1 MKIQLV
7 IVGVILI
14 AGGIMFFPETMD
26 QLPEGTSIFDAL
38 VADAINLKEYN
49 TNTNQVADTLYD
61 VGLEVSETMIDVVD
75 KVEDTI
81 DDVEISPNQILN
93 LEDYIISEFLFPIDL
108 LQLWLTRVFFLLH
121 PKVHSHPYI

>member
-1 MKIQLV
+1 MKIQLAIIGV
-7 IVGVILI
+7 VLIV
-14 AGGIMFFPETMD
+14 GGIMFFPETIK

-38 VADAINLKEYN
+38 VIDALNIKEYN
-49 TNTNQVADTLYD
+49 INTNQVADTLYD

-93 LEDYIISEFLFPIDL
+93 LED
-108 LQLWLTRVFFLLH
+108 
-121 PKVHSHPYI
+121 

>member
-81 DDVEISPNQILN
+81 DDVEISPNQILK
-93 LEDYIISEFLFPIDL
+93 LED
-108 LQLWLTRVFFLLH
+108 
-121 PKVHSHPYI
+121 

>member
-14 AGGIMFFPETMD
+14 AGGIMFFPETMN

-38 VADAINLKEYN
+38 VADAMNIKEYN
-49 TNTNQVADTLYD
+49 VNTNQVADTLYD
-61 VGLEVSETMIDVVD
+61 VGLEVGETMVDVVD

-93 LEDYIISEFLFPIDL
+93 LED
-108 LQLWLTRVFFLLH
+108 
-121 PKVHSHPYI
+121 

>member
-38 VADAINLKEYN
+38 IVDAINLKEYN

-75 KVEDTI
+75 KDEDTI
-81 DDVEISPNQILN
+81 ADVEISPNQILN
-93 LEDYIISEFLFPIDL
+93 LED
-108 LQLWLTRVFFLLH
+108 
-121 PKVHSHPYI
+121 

>member
-93 LEDYIISEFLFPIDL
+93 LED
-108 LQLWLTRVFFLLH
+108 
-121 PKVHSHPYI
+121 

>member
-38 VADAINLKEYN
+38 VADAMNIKEYN
-49 TNTNQVADTLYD
+49 INTNQVADTLYD
-61 VGLEVSETMIDVVD
+61 VGLEVSETMVDVVD

-93 LEDYIISEFLFPIDL
+93 LED
-108 LQLWLTRVFFLLH
+108 
-121 PKVHSHPYI
+121 

>member
-14 AGGIMFFPETMD
+14 AGGIMFFPETMN

-38 VADAINLKEYN
+38 VADAMNIKEYN
-49 TNTNQVADTLYD
+49 MNTNQVADTLYD
-61 VGLEVSETMIDVVD
+61 VGLEVSETMVDVVD

-93 LEDYIISEFLFPIDL
+93 LED
-108 LQLWLTRVFFLLH
+108 
-121 PKVHSHPYI
+121 

>member
-14 AGGIMFFPETMD
+14 AGGIMFFPETMN

-38 VADAINLKEYN
+38 VADAMNIKEYN
-49 TNTNQVADTLYD
+49 INTNQVADTLYD
-61 VGLEVSETMIDVVD
+61 VGLEVSETMVDVVD

-81 DDVEISPNQILN
+81 DDTEISPSQILN
-93 LEDYIISEFLFPIDL
+93 LEN
-108 LQLWLTRVFFLLH
+108 
-121 PKVHSHPYI
+121 

>member
-38 VADAINLKEYN
+38 VVDAMNIKEYN
-49 TNTNQVADTLYD
+49 INTNQVADTLYD
-61 VGLEVSETMIDVVD
+61 VGLEVSETMVDVVD
-75 KVEDTI
+75 TVEDTI

-93 LEDYIISEFLFPIDL
+93 LED
-108 LQLWLTRVFFLLH
+108 
-121 PKVHSHPYI
+121 

>member
-7 IVGVILI
+7 IVGVVLI

-38 VADAINLKEYN
+38 VVDAMNIKEYN
-49 TNTNQVADTLYD
+49 VNTNQVADTLYD
-61 VGLEVSETMIDVVD
+61 VGLEVGETMVDVVD

-93 LEDYIISEFLFPIDL
+93 LED
-108 LQLWLTRVFFLLH
+108 
-121 PKVHSHPYI
+121 

>member
-38 VADAINLKEYN
+38 IADAINLKEYN
-49 TNTNQVADTLYD
+49 SNTNQVADTLYD

-93 LEDYIISEFLFPIDL
+93 LED
-108 LQLWLTRVFFLLH
+108 
-121 PKVHSHPYI
+121 

>member
-1 MKIQLV
+1 MKTQLV

-14 AGGIMFFPETMD
+14 AGGIMFFPQTMS

-38 VADAINLKEYN
+38 IVDAINLKEYN
-49 TNTNQVADTLYD
+49 TNTNQIADTLYD
-61 VGLEVSETMIDVVD
+61 VSLEVSETMIDVVD

-93 LEDYIISEFLFPIDL
+93 LED
-108 LQLWLTRVFFLLH
+108 
-121 PKVHSHPYI
+121 

>member
-14 AGGIMFFPETMD
+14 AGGIMFFPQTMN

-38 VADAINLKEYN
+38 IADAIKLKEYN
-49 TNTNQVADTLYD
+49 SNTNQVADTLYD

-81 DDVEISPNQILN
+81 DNVEISPNQILN
-93 LEDYIISEFLFPIDL
+93 LED
-108 LQLWLTRVFFLLH
+108 
-121 PKVHSHPYI
+121 

>member
-14 AGGIMFFPETMD
+14 AGGIMFFPETMN

-38 VADAINLKEYN
+38 VADAMNIKEYN
-49 TNTNQVADTLYD
+49 MNTNQVANTLYD
-61 VGLEVSETMIDVVD
+61 VGLEVSETVVDVVD

-93 LEDYIISEFLFPIDL
+93 LED
-108 LQLWLTRVFFLLH
+108 
-121 PKVHSHPYI
+121 

>member
-1 MKIQLV
+1 MKIQLE

-93 LEDYIISEFLFPIDL
+93 LEN
-108 LQLWLTRVFFLLH
+108 
-121 PKVHSHPYI
+121 

>member
-38 VADAINLKEYN
+38 IVDAINLKEYN

-93 LEDYIISEFLFPIDL
+93 LED
-108 LQLWLTRVFFLLH
+108 
-121 PKVHSHPYI
+121 

>member
-1 MKIQLV
+1 MKIQLA

-14 AGGIMFFPETMD
+14 AGGIMFFPETMN

-38 VADAINLKEYN
+38 IADAINLKEYN

-93 LEDYIISEFLFPIDL
+93 LED
-108 LQLWLTRVFFLLH
+108 
-121 PKVHSHPYI
+121 

>member
-75 KVEDTI
+75 KVEDTV
-81 DDVEISPNQILN
+81 DDVEISPSQILN
-93 LEDYIISEFLFPIDL
+93 LED
-108 LQLWLTRVFFLLH
+108 
-121 PKVHSHPYI
+121 

>member
-14 AGGIMFFPETMD
+14 AGGIMFFPETMN

-38 VADAINLKEYN
+38 VVDAMSIKEYN
-49 TNTNQVADTLYD
+49 INTNQVADTLYD

-81 DDVEISPNQILN
+81 DDTEISPSQILN
-93 LEDYIISEFLFPIDL
+93 LEN
-108 LQLWLTRVFFLLH
+108 
-121 PKVHSHPYI
+121 

>member
-1 MKIQLV
+1 MKIQLA

-14 AGGIMFFPETMD
+14 AGGIMFFPETMN

-38 VADAINLKEYN
+38 VADAMNIKEYN
-49 TNTNQVADTLYD
+49 VNTNQVADTLYD

-93 LEDYIISEFLFPIDL
+93 LED
-108 LQLWLTRVFFLLH
+108 
-121 PKVHSHPYI
+121 

>member
-14 AGGIMFFPETMD
+14 AGGIMFFPETMN

-61 VGLEVSETMIDVVD
+61 VGLEVGETMVDVVD

-93 LEDYIISEFLFPIDL
+93 LED
-108 LQLWLTRVFFLLH
+108 
-121 PKVHSHPYI
+121 

>member
-14 AGGIMFFPETMD
+14 AGGIMFFPQTMN

-38 VADAINLKEYN
+38 IADAINLKEYN

-93 LEDYIISEFLFPIDL
+93 LED
-108 LQLWLTRVFFLLH
+108 
-121 PKVHSHPYI
+121 

>member
-14 AGGIMFFPETMD
+14 AGGIMFFPETMN

-38 VADAINLKEYN
+38 VADAMNIKEYN
-49 TNTNQVADTLYD
+49 INTNQVADTLYD
-61 VGLEVSETMIDVVD
+61 VGLEVSETMVDVVD

-93 LEDYIISEFLFPIDL
+93 LED
-108 LQLWLTRVFFLLH
+108 
-121 PKVHSHPYI
+121 

>member
-1 MKIQLV
+1 MKIQLA

-14 AGGIMFFPETMD
+14 AGGIMFFPETMN

-38 VADAINLKEYN
+38 VADAMNIKEYN
-49 TNTNQVADTLYD
+49 VNTNQVADTLYD
-61 VGLEVSETMIDVVD
+61 VGLDVSETMVDVVD

-93 LEDYIISEFLFPIDL
+93 LED
-108 LQLWLTRVFFLLH
+108 
-121 PKVHSHPYI
+121 

>member
-38 VADAINLKEYN
+38 IADAINLKEYN

-81 DDVEISPNQILN
+81 DDVEISPNQFLN
-93 LEDYIISEFLFPIDL
+93 LED
-108 LQLWLTRVFFLLH
+108 
-121 PKVHSHPYI
+121 

>member
-14 AGGIMFFPETMD
+14 AGGIMFFPETMN

-38 VADAINLKEYN
+38 VADAMNIKEYN
-49 TNTNQVADTLYD
+49 VNTNQVADTLYD

-93 LEDYIISEFLFPIDL
+93 LED
-108 LQLWLTRVFFLLH
+108 
-121 PKVHSHPYI
+121 